1 MGAKDG
7 GAAVTAP
14 GTGPANA
21 WVGCASSRRTTG
33 PGTPPGGGG
42 GGGTGAFGDMR
53 LLAGS
58 SSDSPGTTG
67 RRALLTPPAT

>member
-1 MGAKDG
+1 MGANDG
-7 GAAVTAP
+7 GTTAAALV
-14 GTGPANA
+14 TGPANA
-21 WVGCASSRRTTG
+21 WVGWASSLPTAR